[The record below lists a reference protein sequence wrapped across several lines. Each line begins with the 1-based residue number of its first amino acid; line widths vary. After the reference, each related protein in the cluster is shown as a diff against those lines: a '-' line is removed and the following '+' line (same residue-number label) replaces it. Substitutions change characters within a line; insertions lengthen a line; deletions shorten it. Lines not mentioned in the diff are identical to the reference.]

1 MPCGRSAAARSGQRP
16 SVVTSV
22 LATTVLLTNASV
34 QAPCPVVALRHF
46 EHAAGPVGCG
56 DVVREILLIS
66 QHDAA
71 ARDTDKVHARL
82 GHMSQRLNHTTRSP
96 RVASR
101 RRLAARASGSIAMAC
116 PMREHGAPLLCG
128 DCGGHRARSWSTR
141 RDVSSPDHC
150 ELSLVGCC
158 PATRAPIRRTS
169 GICISITLSISTS
182 AGVSRPQCA
191 LMMA

>member
-82 GHMSQRLNHTTRSP
+82 GHMSQRLNHTPDRPGWRAGAGWRLGPRDQSP
-96 RVASR
+96 WPVRCANMARHCSVEI
-101 RRLAARASGSIAMAC
+101 AAVIVLD
-116 PMREHGAPLLCG
+116 HGP
-128 DCGGHRARSWSTR
+128 
-141 RDVSSPDHC
+141 
-150 ELSLVGCC
+150 
-158 PATRAPIRRTS
+158 PAGTCRAPITANFRWWAAARPLGHPLGVRR
-169 GICISITLSISTS
+169 
-182 AGVSRPQCA
+182 AYASRSR
-191 LMMA
+191 